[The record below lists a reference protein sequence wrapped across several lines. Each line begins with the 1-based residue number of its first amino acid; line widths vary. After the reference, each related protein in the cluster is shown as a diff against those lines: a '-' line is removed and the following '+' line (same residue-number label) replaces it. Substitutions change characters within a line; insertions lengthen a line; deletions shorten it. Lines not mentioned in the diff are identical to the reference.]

1 MAELAVMSPPQVPLH
16 LVRET
21 FPAGTRWDLPLAVAG
36 DGRGRLVFTTLRSVP
51 TLQAIALV
59 DPQGREVWRRR
70 PAELGLVPRSQTPD
84 PSLGDALVLPEQ
96 REPAP
101 GPWQLRL
108 ERAPGSAAGPV
119 TLGWQQLPRFMLAL
133 WRQDAPPSVNQQ
145 TLLTLRPTDM
155 GRPVTDAAELTLRV
169 QPPGGMPA
177 LQLTPRQDLP
187 APTGGRMS
195 QEPGAYLAAWRPGTS
210 GVHEVQATWQ
220 PPGATAPLV
229 ATQRLEVAP
238 AAAEVRFIDL
248 IADGPPGCVR
258 SLLLRFAIQ
267 LRAAPPPGAEHA
279 LAVRLQGT
287 RTTWQ
292 ASAAV
297 PLTGLAGS
305 AELRLPPD
313 RLRALGWP
321 LQRLTSTQLLRFTP
335 TFQALATGEALE
347 LTALLPPAPLC
358 P

>member
-1 MAELAVMSPPQVPLH
+1 MAELAVMSPPQAPLH
-16 LVRET
+16 VVRET
-21 FPAGTRWDLPLAVAG
+21 FPAGPRWDLPLTVTG
-36 DGRGRLVFTTLRSVP
+36 DGSGRLVFTTLRSVP

-70 PAELGLVPRSQTPD
+70 PVELGLVPRRQTPD
-84 PSLGDALVLPEQ
+84 PSLGDALALPEQ
-96 REPAP
+96 RQPAP
-101 GPWQLRL
+101 GRWQLRL

-145 TLLTLRPTDM
+145 ALLTLRPTDM
-155 GRPVTDAAELTLRV
+155 GRPVTDAAGLTLRV
-169 QPPGGMPA
+169 QPPGGTPA
-177 LQLTPRQDLP
+177 LQLAPRQDLP
-187 APTGGRMS
+187 APTGGLMS
-195 QEPGAYLAAWRPGTS
+195 QEPGAYLAAWRPSAS

-220 PPGATAPLV
+220 PPGTTAPLV
-229 ATQRLEVAP
+229 ATQRLVVAP
-238 AAAEVRFIDL
+238 AAAEVRFVGL
-248 IADGPPGCVR
+248 TADGAPGCVR

-267 LRAAPPPGAEHA
+267 LQAAPDPGAEHA

-287 RTTWQ
+287 RTSGQ

-297 PLTGLAGS
+297 HLSGLAGR
-305 AELRLPPD
+305 AELRLLPD
-313 RLRALGWP
+313 RLQALGWP

-335 TFQALATGEALE
+335 TFQALATGEAVE
-347 LTALLPPAPLC
+347 LATLLPTAPLC